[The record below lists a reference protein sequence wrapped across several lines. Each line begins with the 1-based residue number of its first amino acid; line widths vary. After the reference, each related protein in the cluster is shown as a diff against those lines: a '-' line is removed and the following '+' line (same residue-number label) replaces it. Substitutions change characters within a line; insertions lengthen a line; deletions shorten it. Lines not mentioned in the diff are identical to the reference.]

1 MLVPS
6 RIPPASRKGVTWR
19 WLGWTLPLTL
29 WWGTNTWGQTTP
41 RPIVIQFSHVVA
53 ADTPKGRAALRF
65 KELAEARTD
74 GRVQVEVYPNSQ
86 LYQDREELEA
96 LRLGAV
102 QMLAPSLSKLAV
114 TGISDFEVFDLPFLF
129 RSHADFHAIANGPI
143 GAALLHKL
151 DAQGFKGLAY
161 WDNGFK
167 VFSAN
172 RPLRRVEDFQGLKF
186 RVQASRTLV
195 AQMKAL
201 QAEPSVS
208 TFVNVHDALRSG
220 KLDGQENTPVNIISQ
235 HLNEVQTH
243 LTLSNHGYLAY
254 AVLVNQAFW
263 DHLPAPIRTVLEGAL
278 RDATA
283 FENGLAETENAKAL
297 ERIQNAGNMI
307 IYRPNPAE
315 LRAWARTMNA
325 AYAQSQAWID
335 PQMMAAVQAQLHRTP
350 EK

>member
-1 MLVPS
+1 MHA
-6 RIPPASRKGVTWR
+6 ASRLLFARAPGWKGLCLR
-19 WLGWTLPLTL
+19 RFFTLFLC
-29 WWGTNTWGQTTP
+29 WASIAWGQTTH
-41 RPIVIQFSHVVA
+41 PIIIQFSHVVA

-65 KELAEARTD
+65 KELAEARTG
-74 GRVQVEVYPNSQ
+74 GRVQVEVYANSQ

-102 QMLAPSLSKLAV
+102 QMLAPSLSKLAG

-129 RSHADFHAIANGPI
+129 RSHADFHAIADGPI
-143 GAALLHKL
+143 GSQLLHKL
-151 DAQGFKGLAY
+151 EAQGFKGLAF

-195 AQMKAL
+195 EQMKAL

-208 TFVNVHDALRSG
+208 TFVNVHDALQSG
-220 KLDGQENTPVNIISQ
+220 KLDGQENTPINISSQ
-235 HLNEVQTH
+235 HLNQVQTH

-263 DHLPAPIRTVLEGAL
+263 DRLPASIRPVLEGAL

-297 ERIQNAGNMI
+297 ERIQNAGNMH
-307 IYRPNPAE
+307 IYRPTAGE
-315 LRAWARTMNA
+315 LRAWAQTMNA
-325 AYAQSQAWID
+325 VYAKSRAWID
-335 PQMMAAVQAQLHRTP
+335 PQLLSAVQAQLRTAP
-350 EK
+350 RE